1 MAIAV
6 DWSAASV
13 PRRGKDSIWI
23 ATSDGDLE
31 NPPTRD
37 EATRMLRE
45 RLCSSVAEPR
55 RVLVGWDFP
64 LGFPDGFP
72 VRLSVRGPLAVLRAV
87 AAQLHDGPDNRN
99 DRFAAAAR
107 LNRLAGAD
115 LFWGAPPGHGVPVT
129 RPPLGLSEFRLCELA
144 LRRRGLFPHSP
155 WKLYTAGSCG
165 SQALT
170 GLPRLL
176 SLREDPEL
184 RKVSRLWPQET
195 GFEVPRARPLVVHA
209 EIWPT
214 AIGFDPALHPVR
226 DAAQVLSAV
235 RWMMTA
241 NVEGSFRA
249 PPSADLRVAR
259 REGWVL
265 APP

>member
-6 DWSAASV
+6 DWSAAAI

-23 ATSDGDLE
+23 ATSGGELH

-37 EATRMLRE
+37 EATRLLRE
-45 RLCSSVAEPR
+45 KLSAAVAKRR

-64 LGFPDGFP
+64 LGFPDGLAA
-72 VRLSVRGPLAVLRAV
+72 RLRVRGPLGALRAI
-87 AAQLHDGPDNRN
+87 AAQVHDGPDNRN

-107 LNRLAGAD
+107 LNRLAGAS
-115 LFWGAPPGHGVPVT
+115 LFWGAPPGRRVPVT
-129 RPPLGLSEFRLCELA
+129 RPPLDLPEFRLCELA
-144 LRRRGLFPHSP
+144 LQRRGLRPHSP

-176 SLREDPEL
+176 SLREDPKL
-184 RKVSRLWPQET
+184 REVSRIWPQET
-195 GFEVPRARPLVVHA
+195 GFEAPRGRPLVVHA

-214 AIGFDPALHPVR
+214 AIGFDPSLHPIR

-235 RWMMTA
+235 RWMVGR
-241 NVEGSFRA
+241 NPERSFRTPA
-249 PPSADLRVAR
+249 STDLRIAR